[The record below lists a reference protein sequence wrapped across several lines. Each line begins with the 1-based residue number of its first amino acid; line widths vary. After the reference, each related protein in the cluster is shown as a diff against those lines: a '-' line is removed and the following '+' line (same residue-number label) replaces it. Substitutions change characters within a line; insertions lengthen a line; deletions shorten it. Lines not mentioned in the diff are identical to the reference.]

1 MAARNFDVPPFFIT
15 RALSLASVSLSSC
28 NIFLFVRDPG
38 VVSSVTFD
46 TLVSFFS
53 ACLESLSLSLSV
65 HIWSMSE
72 INAPLHCYGCIKKT
86 AHRMDEGSVVQVSPQ
101 FSFLASAL
109 RSGIF
114 FSSRFYL
121 SFATPTALSV
131 FFFKL
136 WKKKQRHVRPAPDQT
151 SPPPFCR
158 GRSALHSTK
167 LCAARSRPHTF
178 SSCDCDQRASDP
190 GTPYACIFAFD

>member
-65 HIWSMSE
+65 QFWSMSE

-86 AHRMDEGSVVQVSPQ
+86 AHRMDEGSVVQVSR
-101 FSFLASAL
+101 SFH
-109 RSGIF
+109 
-114 FSSRFYL
+114 SSHLHY
-121 SFATPTALSV
+121 V
-131 FFFKL
+131 VEFFFHLDFISPSPLLQLYLFFKKNCG
-136 WKKKQRHVRPAPDQT
+136 KKKRHVRPAPEQT

-158 GRSALHSTK
+158 GRSALHSAK

-178 SSCDCDQRASDP
+178 SSCDRDQRASDP
-190 GTPYACIFAFD
+190 GAPYACIFAFD